1 MDKPRHRKL
10 LDLAAEKAGWD
21 QPVGEGRGRGI
32 SLQESFG
39 TLVAQVVEVTVDQGD
54 VSVDRVVL
62 AVDPGFAVSP
72 DGLTAQM
79 ESGVI
84 YGLSAAMYGEINIE
98 EGRVSQSAFAN
109 YPVVR
114 MQDAPTIE
122 THIVNSGEAWGG
134 AGEPGT
140 PGIAPALANAIY
152 QATGTRVRQLPVS
165 RYDLNY
171 RVSEP
176 EELI

>member
-1 MDKPRHRKL
+1 
-10 LDLAAEKAGWD
+10 
-21 QPVGEGRGRGI
+21 
-32 SLQESFG
+32 
-39 TLVAQVVEVTVDQGD
+39 
-54 VSVDRVVL
+54 
-62 AVDPGFAVSP
+62 
-72 DGLTAQM
+72 
-79 ESGVI
+79 VI

-122 THIVNSGEAWGG
+122 THIENSGEAWGG